1 MSFIEGVSGI
11 NKMNYSVDQDPNRTL
26 TLVLYVLLYYCD
38 FSGGLL
44 AVIAL
49 IINYVKRGDV
59 RGSIFESHFTWQ
71 IRTFWWYLAWNIIA
85 FIPFFF
91 LFFTGDNANAF
102 AGVALSGTVF
112 LCTGDFAAW
121 VWIVYRAI
129 RGLIALNDNKPMYQ
143 QNAIEHVHLK
153 IKPIK

>member
-1 MSFIEGVSGI
+1 
-11 NKMNYSVDQDPNRTL
+11 MNYSVDQDPNRTL
-26 TLVLYVLLYYCD
+26 TLVLYVLYIIAI

-85 FIPFFF
+85 FMPFFL

-102 AGVALSGTVF
+102 AGVALSGTIFCV
-112 LCTGDFAAW
+112 LVIFAAW
-121 VWIVYRAI
+121 VWIVYQAI
-129 RGLIALNDNKPMYQ
+129 RGLIALNDNKPMY
-143 QNAIEHVHLK
+143 H
-153 IKPIK
+153 